1 MSDAANH
8 IRGFLE
14 KYRVARQ
21 ANSKEIRLTISEAEQ
36 LTVSLGIML
45 SREGELLKQVT
56 DLQQRILSDEIR
68 QDGGAF

>member
-14 KYRVARQ
+14 RYKAARQ

-36 LTVSLGIML
+36 LSVSLGIML
-45 SREGELLKQVT
+45 SREGDLLRQVN
-56 DLQQRILSDEIR
+56 DLQQRALSDEIR
-68 QDGGAF
+68 QDGGSF